1 METTLHRELKKLYAS
16 HPDQIEVTLGRYRID
31 VARQNELVEVQL
43 GSLAAIRDKVQ
54 ALVASH
60 DVRVVKPVIV
70 RKQLVKRK
78 RAGGQIVDCRQSP
91 RRGRLIDFFDEL
103 VYFTRAFPHPRLTV
117 DLVLV
122 DVEEHR
128 ITLRRPKRWGR
139 RRGFRVEDLRL
150 VEVHGVQ
157 SLRTAA
163 DLHGLLGAAL
173 PASFDTA
180 ELAAAIDVERWVA
193 QRIAY
198 CLRKTGAAQV
208 VGKRRNA
215 AIYELIPAAT
225 TKKRRRAA

>member
-1 METTLHRELKKLYAS
+1 METTLHRELKRLYAA
-16 HPDQIEVTLGRYRID
+16 HPDEIEVKLGRYRID
-31 VARQNELVEVQL
+31 VARPNELVEVQL

-60 DVRVVKPVIV
+60 DVRVVKPVV
-70 RKQLVKRK
+70 MRKQLVKRK
-78 RAGGQIVDCRQSP
+78 RRGGPIVDRRQSP

-128 ITLRRPKRWGR
+128 VTLRRPKRWGR

-150 VEVHGVQ
+150 VDVHAVR

-163 DLHGLLGAAL
+163 DLHGLLGDAL
-173 PASFDTA
+173 PISFDTA
-180 ELAAAIDVERWVA
+180 ELAAAIDAPRWVA
-193 QRIAY
+193 QRVAY

-215 AIYELIPAAT
+215 AIYELIPAAAPT
-225 TKKRRRAA
+225 KRRRAA